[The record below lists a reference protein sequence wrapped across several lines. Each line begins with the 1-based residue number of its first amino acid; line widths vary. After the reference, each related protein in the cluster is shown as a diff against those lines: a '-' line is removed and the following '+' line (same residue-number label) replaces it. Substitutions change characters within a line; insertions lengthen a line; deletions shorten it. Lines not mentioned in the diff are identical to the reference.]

1 MFCSSRCC
9 TCSRRREP
17 APTKLTADT
26 RAPRS
31 SMPLHSVW
39 KCACRL
45 CVRGLAFGVIQ
56 RVRNLCP
63 QSRSL
68 CPSPACPS
76 PSLFLEPFDALRETC
91 CKTFDGHRTWET
103 SAVLASDEALKRLP
117 PTLQGIG

>member
-45 CVRGLAFGVIQ
+45 CVRGRF
-56 RVRNLCP
+56 RRD
-63 QSRSL
+63 S
-68 CPSPACPS
+68 ACP
-76 PSLFLEPFDALRETC
+76 EPV
-91 CKTFDGHRTWET
+91 
-103 SAVLASDEALKRLP
+103 SAVTFVVSESSVPVTFAFSGAF
-117 PTLQGIG
+117 